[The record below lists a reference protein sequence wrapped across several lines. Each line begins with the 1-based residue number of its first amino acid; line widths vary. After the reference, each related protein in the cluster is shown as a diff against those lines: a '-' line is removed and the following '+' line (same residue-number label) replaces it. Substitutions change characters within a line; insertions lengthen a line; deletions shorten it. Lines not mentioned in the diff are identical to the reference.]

1 MDPKHF
7 RQITHGGT
15 IDNIMWKCLLCNSRA
30 TTNLVKHSNTEHH
43 KAAVREIERRNN
55 LHEQTSMCPKADMT
69 KNLQMETDESDGED
83 LISTDVNYF
92 SNRNESDSDSDAES
106 INSNIMFETNIEDD
120 LLGDSEDWYPFTKK
134 ESAKAK
140 LQKKSK
146 CKEHISVSVL
156 GNPISTV
163 GIEGLLNQEL
173 GNPLV
178 STCLE
183 FYPEQ
188 PAGKNIYKLSQS
200 KKWLQEYPRDLRA
213 QMINV
218 GGKHYYI
225 YEPVQ
230 INDGSVVVPMFFYIK
245 GEYTPEG
252 KEIIQLPNPWRIKAE
267 GKMIRHVPLRFY
279 ADDTSGNISKQWNKH
294 ISIFMSLA
302 GLPPKLS
309 NQEFNKLFVATSNI
323 ASALELAAP
332 VFEELK
338 KLTTTGFTAF
348 DYSLQGDVLV
358 LPVVLLFMADSSM
371 HAEITS
377 TMQPNASLM
386 PCRICNLKAENKKE
400 KATAT
405 YVDRFL
411 GRKPT
416 GYIIVQPDLRCWT
429 ATKNNAYHTWELVQQ
444 RASKK
449 RIQWSITDLGV
460 KDMLNQAVMK
470 VIEEN
475 QDSRLVYNI
484 HKINEERKQQLF
496 NPFFELKGFD
506 GHKDTPVEVLHVVL
520 LGILKYLYRDL
531 IGGLSASKKDEL
543 IARLQSFDTSNLNI
557 QPIRA
562 KYLVQHYS
570 SLVGKDFKVL
580 VQAAPFVFFP
590 LIEDSKHKIWISL
603 CHLCSFIFQTHIT
616 DLTKYMANLNY
627 FAQDFLL
634 KLISTNAQWVNKPKF
649 HMLIHLRQS
658 IARFG
663 PTSLFATEKYESY
676 NGVVRQAS
684 IHSNRQSPS
693 HDIATSFQNYAALR
707 FFFSGGITQAEPS
720 RSNIVTQNS
729 QVKKLLLNNS
739 NIQKL
744 FGFDPQS
751 FKPQPRYPFFNQPP
765 QSSAVYDESV
775 PFGIKSKSPNSNWT
789 KITSFYLDEKQII
802 KGNSFIILKAQ
813 PTYKNFIEYITGIWG
828 EDDFFN
834 QKIYLQCLRCEILEM
849 DPFYGMRT
857 LKKLNKEEFIS
868 AKSEISGVNV
878 QHHCEGANCLISRTL
893 PMRLERQETNIML
906 KEIHHQFN
914 FNLYVINTASLRS
927 QEYHHTSARIPTPQ
941 IQPLDALNAV
951 HDGLSEWKKSKNSK
965 GKNKAPESITS
976 IDPSLT

>member
-1 MDPKHF
+1 MDPNHF
-7 RQITHGGT
+7 KQITNGGT
-15 IDNIMWKCLLCNSRA
+15 IENIMWKCLLCNTRA
-30 TTNLVKHSNTEHH
+30 TNNMLKHSSTEHH
-43 KAAVREIERRNN
+43 KAAVREIERRKKLN
-55 LHEQTSMCPKADMT
+55 EQTSNSLNAGLT
-69 KNLQMETDESDGED
+69 KNLQMVTDDSEGED
-83 LISTDVNYF
+83 HISNDVNYF
-92 SNRNESDSDSDAES
+92 SNPNESDLDSVSDSNAES
-106 INSNIMFETNIEDD
+106 INSSDLSSEYHDSLSDKSEEMESSSDTMFETNIEDD
-120 LLGDSEDWYPFTKK
+120 VLGDSEDWYSFTKK
-134 ESAKAK
+134 EIMIGCLISGCTRSLISCKTYEHIQLVLRLCNVNLPSWKTVQSAKAK

-178 STCLE
+178 SSCLE

-213 QMINV
+213 QMISV

-230 INDGSVVVPMFFYIK
+230 INDGSVVVPMLFYIK

-267 GKMIRHVPLRFY
+267 GKMIRHVPLSFY

-358 LPVVLLFMADSSM
+358 LPVVLLFMADSPM

-416 GYIIVQPDLRCWT
+416 GYIIVNLRCWT

-496 NPFFELKGFD
+496 NPFFELKGF
-506 GHKDTPVEVLHVVL
+506 
-520 LGILKYLYRDL
+520 
-531 IGGLSASKKDEL
+531 
-543 IARLQSFDTSNLNI
+543 
-557 QPIRA
+557 
-562 KYLVQHYS
+562 
-570 SLVGKDFKVL
+570 
-580 VQAAPFVFFP
+580 
-590 LIEDSKHKIWISL
+590 
-603 CHLCSFIFQTHIT
+603 
-616 DLTKYMANLNY
+616 
-627 FAQDFLL
+627 
-634 KLISTNAQWVNKPKF
+634 
-649 HMLIHLRQS
+649 
-658 IARFG
+658 
-663 PTSLFATEKYESY
+663 
-676 NGVVRQAS
+676 
-684 IHSNRQSPS
+684 
-693 HDIATSFQNYAALR
+693 
-707 FFFSGGITQAEPS
+707 
-720 RSNIVTQNS
+720 
-729 QVKKLLLNNS
+729 
-739 NIQKL
+739 
-744 FGFDPQS
+744 
-751 FKPQPRYPFFNQPP
+751 
-765 QSSAVYDESV
+765 
-775 PFGIKSKSPNSNWT
+775 
-789 KITSFYLDEKQII
+789 
-802 KGNSFIILKAQ
+802 
-813 PTYKNFIEYITGIWG
+813 
-828 EDDFFN
+828 
-834 QKIYLQCLRCEILEM
+834 
-849 DPFYGMRT
+849 
-857 LKKLNKEEFIS
+857 
-868 AKSEISGVNV
+868 
-878 QHHCEGANCLISRTL
+878 
-893 PMRLERQETNIML
+893 
-906 KEIHHQFN
+906 
-914 FNLYVINTASLRS
+914 
-927 QEYHHTSARIPTPQ
+927 
-941 IQPLDALNAV
+941 
-951 HDGLSEWKKSKNSK
+951 
-965 GKNKAPESITS
+965 
-976 IDPSLT
+976 

>member
-1 MDPKHF
+1 
-7 RQITHGGT
+7 
-15 IDNIMWKCLLCNSRA
+15 MWKCLLCNSRA

-55 LHEQTSMCPKADMT
+55 LHEQTSMCPKADLT

-92 SNRNESDSDSDAES
+92 SNPNESDSDSDAES
-106 INSNIMFETNIEDD
+106 INSSELSSEYLNSLSDRSEEMESSTDTMFETNIDD
-120 LLGDSEDWYPFTKK
+120 ELCNVNLPSWKTVQ
-134 ESAKAK
+134 SAKAK
-140 LQKKSK
+140 LQKKAIAK
-146 CKEHISVSVL
+146 NILV
-156 GNPISTV
+156 TV
-163 GIEGLLNQEL
+163 GIEGLLIQEL

-178 STCLE
+178 SSFQE
-183 FYPEQ
+183 FHPEQ
-188 PAGKNIYKLSQS
+188 SAGKNIYKLSQS

-213 QMINV
+213 QRISV

-225 YEPVQ
+225 YDPVQ
-230 INDGSVVVPMFFYIK
+230 ISDGSVVVPMFFYIK

-267 GKMIRHVPLRFY
+267 GKMIRHVPLSFY

-309 NQEFNKLFVATSNI
+309 NQDFNKLFVTTSNI
-323 ASALELAAP
+323 ATALELAAP

-338 KLTTTGFTAF
+338 KLTTSGFTAF
-348 DYSLQGDVLV
+348 DYSLQGDLLV
-358 LPVVLLFMADSSM
+358 LPVVLLFMADSPM

-377 TMQPNASLM
+377 TMQPNASLK
-386 PCRICNLKAENKKE
+386 PCRICKLKAENKKE

-405 YVDRFL
+405 YVDRFF
-411 GRKPT
+411 GRKT
-416 GYIIVQPDLRCWT
+416 NGYIIVQPDFHCWT

-449 RIQWSITDLGV
+449 RIQWSIKDLGV

-484 HKINEERKQQLF
+484 HKINEERKQQLL

-531 IGGLSASKKDEL
+531 IGGLSA
-543 IARLQSFDTSNLNI
+543 N
-557 QPIRA
+557 
-562 KYLVQHYS
+562 
-570 SLVGKDFKVL
+570 
-580 VQAAPFVFFP
+580 
-590 LIEDSKHKIWISL
+590 
-603 CHLCSFIFQTHIT
+603 
-616 DLTKYMANLNY
+616 LTKYMVDLEYFCTRLSSETHLYQCSMGQQTKVPYVNPSNL
-627 FAQDFLL
+627 F
-634 KLISTNAQWVNKPKF
+634 S
-649 HMLIHLRQS
+649 
-658 IARFG
+658 
-663 PTSLFATEKYESY
+663 TEKYESY
-676 NGVVRQAS
+676 NGVVQHAP

-707 FFFSGGITQAEPS
+707 FLFSGGITQAEPS
-720 RSNIVTQNS
+720 RSKFVTQNS

-744 FGFDPQS
+744 FGFDPQF
-751 FKPQPRYPFFNQPP
+751 FKPQP
-765 QSSAVYDESV
+765 SV
-775 PFGIKSKSPNSNWT
+775 LFGIKTKSPNSNWI

-813 PTYKNFIEYITGIWG
+813 PTNKNFIAYIIGIWG
-828 EDDFFN
+828 VDDFFN
-834 QKIYLQCLRCEILEM
+834 QKIYIHYIPCEILEM

-857 LKKLNKEEFIS
+857 SKKLNKEEFIS
-868 AKSEISGVNV
+868 AKSVISGVNV
-878 QHHCEGANCLISRTL
+878 QHHCE
-893 PMRLERQETNIML
+893 
-906 KEIHHQFN
+906 
-914 FNLYVINTASLRS
+914 ASLRS
-927 QEYHHTSARIPTPQ
+927 QDYHHDSARIPTPQ

-951 HDGLSEWKKSKNSK
+951 HDGLSEWKKINNSK
-965 GKNKAPESITS
+965 GKNKASESMTS
-976 IDPSLT
+976 IDPSLA